1 MQIRRIDL
9 FNCFAKT
16 RLLCVEGGRA
26 VIEAPLP
33 LLVQLCN
40 NEANRDAA
48 AAVMKQFTGRT
59 LTLRTVLA
67 GSPEAAEAKTTAETL
82 RGAAPMPPKETGR
95 QATEK
100 SALPDDP
107 LLAAALKIA
116 PDCDIYVED

>member
-48 AAVMKQFTGRT
+48 AAVMKQFTGRA

-67 GSPEAAEAKTTAETL
+67 GSPDAAEAKRTAETL
-82 RGAAPMPPKETGR
+82 RGAAPAKPKEPGR